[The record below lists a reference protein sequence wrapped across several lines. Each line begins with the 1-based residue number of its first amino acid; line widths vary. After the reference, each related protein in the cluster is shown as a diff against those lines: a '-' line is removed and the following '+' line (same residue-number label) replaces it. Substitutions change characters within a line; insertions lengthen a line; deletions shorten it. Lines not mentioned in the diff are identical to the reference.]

1 MTKRFSIST
10 LLALLLLMSTLVTVG
25 CFRKHIVSTPPSKA
39 PTRPTTTS
47 AAPEPKPEV
56 KQIKE
61 EPQIIEETYEINA
74 PKKEPIVNEVGETDL
89 GEEPLP
95 EPEAVDTA
103 TTPTPEPA
111 ALEATTAAPAATE
124 PVAETPAEKLSE
136 PVETVDP
143 ANNTPAPVGDVYY
156 VQVGAFSE
164 QSNAENVLADLVARG
179 YDESRIVES
188 AGGLFKVQ
196 AGTFSGTPEAET
208 AVEAMQDMFP
218 KAFILKAPAQ

>member
-10 LLALLLLMSTLVTVG
+10 LLALLLLMSTLVTAG

-39 PTRPTTTS
+39 PTRTTTTT

-56 KQIKE
+56 KQIEE
-61 EPQIIEETYEINA
+61 EPMVIEETYEINA
-74 PKKEPIVNEVGETDL
+74 PKKEAITNEVGETDL

-103 TTPTPEPA
+103 ATPAPEPA
-111 ALEATTAAPAATE
+111 APEVATTAPAAE
-124 PVAETPAEKLSE
+124 PVVEAPAEKLSE
-136 PVETVDP
+136 PMETVDP
-143 ANNTPAPVGDVYY
+143 ANNTPAPIGDVYY

>member
-10 LLALLLLMSTLVTVG
+10 LLVLLLLMSTLVTAG

-39 PTRPTTTS
+39 PTRTTTTT

-56 KQIKE
+56 KQIEE
-61 EPQIIEETYEINA
+61 EPMVIEETYEINA
-74 PKKEPIVNEVGETDL
+74 PKKEAITNEVGETDL

-103 TTPTPEPA
+103 ATPAPEPA
-111 ALEATTAAPAATE
+111 APEVATTAPAAE
-124 PVAETPAEKLSE
+124 PVVEAPAEKLSE
-136 PVETVDP
+136 PMETVDP
-143 ANNTPAPVGDVYY
+143 ANNTPAPIGDVYY

>member
-10 LLALLLLMSTLVTVG
+10 LLALLLLMSTLVTAG

-39 PTRPTTTS
+39 PTRTTTTT

-56 KQIKE
+56 KQIEE
-61 EPQIIEETYEINA
+61 EPMVIEETYEINA
-74 PKKEPIVNEVGETDL
+74 PKKEAITNEVGETDL

-103 TTPTPEPA
+103 ATPAPEPA
-111 ALEATTAAPAATE
+111 APEVATTAPAAE
-124 PVAETPAEKLSE
+124 PVVEAPAEKLSE
-136 PVETVDP
+136 PMETVDP
-143 ANNTPAPVGDVYY
+143 ANNTPAPIGDVYY

-208 AVEAMQDMFP
+208 AVEAMQSMFP